1 MIEPLLAVGKGTPWE
16 NFMTDELLYNV
27 DSGIIVIGLFIALIA
42 ALEIGS
48 RLGRKARAQIDDVG
62 KSQVNSL
69 QGAIIGLLA
78 LLLAFT
84 LSMAISRYDT
94 RRQLVLDEADAI
106 GTTYL
111 RAKLLPSPYATDAAS
126 LLQQYVAN
134 RLDFFNAGVNQA
146 RIQAAD
152 DQAAQLQKQLWSIAM
167 TASAQDNRSV
177 PIGLFVQTLNDTIDL
192 QAKRLAAFE
201 NRVPETVIWLL
212 LGVSVAAA
220 GIVGYSNGLG
230 NRRHVFGALT
240 LIVVLVVITW
250 VIIDLD
256 RPRRGLI
263 LISQQSMINLQDF
276 ITHDLP

>member
-1 MIEPLLAVGKGTPWE
+1 
-16 NFMTDELLYNV
+16 MTDGLLYSV
-27 DSGIIVIGLFIALIA
+27 DSGLIIIGLFIALLA

-48 RLGRKARAQIDDVG
+48 RLGRKSRSQIDDAA

-111 RAKLLPSPYATDAAS
+111 RTKLLPPPYAANAAN
-126 LLQQYVAN
+126 LLRQYVAN
-134 RLDFFNAGVNQA
+134 RLDFFNAGIDRA
-146 RIQAAD
+146 RIQAVN
-152 DQAAQLQKQLWSIAM
+152 DQATHLQQQLWSIAA
-167 TASAQDNRSV
+167 TASAQDNRSI

-220 GIVGYSNGLG
+220 GVVGYSNGLG
-230 NRRHVFGALT
+230 NHRHVFGALI
-240 LIVVLVVITW
+240 LIALLVVITW

-263 LISQQSMINLQDF
+263 LVSQQSMIDLQNF